1 MGNAMNSL
9 GPTYDDDDDVGIVDV
24 ENKCLVASYDSEEKK
39 LNDRLKGKRAKG
51 KGILDSMDDDIV
63 SDSAKE
69 GGGHNYFQAILTLCR
84 SRPYTVGMT
93 LIVALVF
100 ICGGKLFGKND
111 SDLDF
116 SHVDNIQE
124 LELSLG
130 KIHHWCINGDDSSCS
145 CEDPLVP
152 QSGSGREWHE
162 KFNLNK
168 HDAEDFAEQVSP
180 GNQDMVILGDDVVAM
195 MNAQI
200 TKDTTQKLKKQ
211 KIIRKFKSTFSRDDG
226 GSMDAVPLGIEG
238 DRATNVLWRIRNGEL
253 PDELRPK
260 IFWVM
265 IGLRDIRTTGCSSE
279 VTSMSIIRLVEEI
292 QIKRPGSKIVLNG
305 IMPSAGKNGFAP
317 QAWHTSMKVNVQLRK
332 FSENHDNVFY
342 FDLSKFFLE
351 FNGKK
356 APTVSSELYDSDE
369 MLNPAGFEFLYERIE
384 KEALRLIVN

>member
-1 MGNAMNSL
+1 MNSL

>member
-1 MGNAMNSL
+1 MNSL

-369 MLNPAGFEFLYERIE
+369 MLNPAGFEFLYER
-384 KEALRLIVN
+384 KRKKRSV

>member
-356 APTVSSELYDSDE
+356 SA
-369 MLNPAGFEFLYERIE
+369 NGQ
-384 KEALRLIVN
+384 LRAV